1 MRIPFAVPFVLVF
14 FTLLPS
20 PATAQ
25 EPLTFGV
32 KGGLNIASVTV
43 SASGF
48 NVSPDSRPGVVVGAF
63 MGADFHEYFGMQVEG
78 LYVQKGATLNQFGL
92 DLDLRLDYIEIPILA
107 RANIRLNE
115 DTRFHVLAGPAF
127 AFTVDK
133 SFDIEDLGFGFD
145 TVEMRSWD
153 AGIAVGGAVTFRR
166 LVVDAR
172 YTFGL
177 VNVNDTAEEFLEVK
191 NRAFALTVGWKF
203 R

>member
-1 MRIPFAVPFVLVF
+1 MRIPIAVAFALGLVLF
-14 FTLLPS
+14 
-20 PATAQ
+20 PALAAAQ

-32 KGGLNIASVTV
+32 KGGLNIASADV
-43 SASGF
+43 SAVGF
-48 NVSPDSRPGVVVGAF
+48 NVSPDSRPGVLVGAF

-107 RANIRLNE
+107 RANIRANE

-166 LVVDAR
+166 LMVDAR

-191 NRAFALTVGWKF
+191 NRAFALTVGWRF

>member
-1 MRIPFAVPFVLVF
+1 MRIAIAVALVLALF
-14 FTLLPS
+14 PS
-20 PATAQ
+20 RAAAQ
-25 EPLTFGV
+25 EPLAIGV
-32 KGGLNIASVTV
+32 KGGLNIASAAV
-43 SASGF
+43 STQGF

-63 MGADFHEYFGMQVEG
+63 MGADFHESFGMQVEG

-92 DLDLRLDYIEIPILA
+92 DIDLRLDYIEIPILA
-107 RANIRLNE
+107 RANIRANE
-115 DTRFHVLAGPAF
+115 DTRLHFLAGPAF

-133 SFDIEDLGFGFD
+133 SFDIADLGFGFD

-153 AGIAVGGAVTFRR
+153 AGIAVGGAVSFRR
-166 LVVDAR
+166 LMVDAR

-191 NRAFALTVGWKF
+191 NRAFALTVGWRF